1 MKRSLSFSRRF
12 RSAKMWSWFC
22 DAGRVVAAAGAL
34 LAASATAAMSS

>member
-34 LAASATAAMSS
+34 AASVTTAMSS